1 MAELFKKMTEE
12 TGYKK
17 IFKTTFLFGFVQ
29 VFNILVKVG
38 TNKAVALFL
47 GAEGMGII
55 GLFNSA
61 TGMLKTGAGLGLSQS
76 AVRDIS
82 EAYASK
88 NNKRFSR
95 IISLTNKVIII
106 TSLLGILITLA
117 LSPFLSKWSF
127 GNNHYTIAFVWISI
141 VVGLNIISDAQL
153 AILKGMR
160 QLRALAKASMI
171 GSIVGLVTAVPFY
184 YFFGK
189 GGIVP
194 SLIVTAFAA
203 LFFSNY
209 FVRKIKYDSIK
220 LTWKEIC
227 KESSSMVKMGSSLMV
242 SSFLASFSVLIISSY
257 IRRETGLTDVGLYN
271 AGTAIMTGYFGVI
284 ITALTT
290 DYYPRIAA
298 VNKDNVKL
306 QSELNK
312 QSVVSL
318 IMAGPIIVLFLFLL
332 PLFVVILYSKEFL
345 PIVDFVKIGIF
356 GTLIT
361 IVSNQVDMILVAKFN
376 IKVFT
381 IIAVIY
387 RIIQVLLSIA
397 LYKYFGLV
405 GMGFTL
411 MLLGV
416 IHMLIMTITVNKLY
430 KIRFNKLFI
439 KIAFVILLFTFS
451 AVFISEIEN
460 QYFRYSFGV
469 LLLLLSSLFSLYI
482 SKRHLD
488 IDFIN
493 MLLRKNNIITPKS

>member
-1 MAELFKKMTEE
+1 MTEE
-12 TGYKK
+12 KGYKN

-61 TGMLKTGAGLGLSQS
+61 IGMLKTGAGLGVSQS

-82 EAYASK
+82 EANACK
-88 NNKRFSR
+88 DDKKLSR

-106 TSLLGILITLA
+106 TSLLGILITLV

-141 VVGLNIISDAQL
+141 VVGLNILSEGQL
-153 AILKGMR
+153 SILKGMR

-171 GSIVGLVTAVPFY
+171 GSLVGLITAVPFY

-194 SLIVTAFAA
+194 SLIITAFSA

-209 FVRKIKYDSIK
+209 FVRRIKYDRIK
-220 LTWKEIC
+220 LTWREVYS
-227 KESSSMVKMGSSLMV
+227 ESSLMVKMGSALMF
-242 SSFLASFSVLIISSY
+242 SSFLASFSALVISSY
-257 IRRETGLTDVGLYN
+257 IRRETGLADVGFYN

-284 ITALTT
+284 ITALST

-312 QSVVSL
+312 QSLVSL
-318 IMAGPIIVLFLFLL
+318 ILTGPIIVLFLFLL
-332 PLFVVILYSKEFL
+332 PFFVTILYSSEFL

-381 IIAVIY
+381 IISVIY
-387 RIIQVLLSIA
+387 RVIQVLLSIV
-397 LYKYFGLV
+397 LYKYFGLI

-416 IHMLIMTITVNKLY
+416 IHLLIMTITVNKLY

-439 KIAFVILLFTFS
+439 KIALVVLLFTIS
-451 AVFISEIEN
+451 AIFISEIDN
-460 QYFRYSFGV
+460 LFFRYSIGV
-469 LLLLLSSLFSLYI
+469 LLFVSSCLFSLYI
-482 SKRHLD
+482 LKKHLNM
-488 IDFIN
+488 DFVK
-493 MLLRKNNIITPKS
+493 MLNNKYNR